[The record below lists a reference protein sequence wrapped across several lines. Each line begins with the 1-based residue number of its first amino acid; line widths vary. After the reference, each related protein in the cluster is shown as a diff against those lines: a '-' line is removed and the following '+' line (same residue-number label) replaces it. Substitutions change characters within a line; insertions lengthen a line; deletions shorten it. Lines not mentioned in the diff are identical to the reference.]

1 MEIEEIAKIRLKEV
15 AQTLEDLQNINVNFI
30 RVNFEDWE
38 ESVNVSG
45 IVSFKTI
52 QEIKRIVLKDLEEKR
67 IKYENL
73 SK

>member
-1 MEIEEIAKIRLKEV
+1 MEIKEIAKIRLEEV
-15 AQTLEDLQNINVNFI
+15 TQTLEDLQNINVNFI

-38 ESVNVSG
+38 ENVNVSG
-45 IVSFKTI
+45 IIDLKTI
-52 QEIKRIVLKDLEEKR
+52 QEIKRIVLQNLEEKR